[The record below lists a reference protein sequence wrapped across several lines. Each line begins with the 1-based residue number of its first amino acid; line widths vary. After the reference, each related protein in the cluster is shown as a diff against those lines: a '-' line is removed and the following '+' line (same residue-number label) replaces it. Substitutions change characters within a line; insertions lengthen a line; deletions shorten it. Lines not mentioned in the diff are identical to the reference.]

1 MQSFFRAF
9 FVLFF
14 CTCLI
19 KALVLAHVHGT
30 PTHEHFN
37 GRVRWPD
44 ALLTHPPKHLECR
57 NQVPLQSQQST
68 IEPKSIPPSQSSMK
82 EKREERA
89 FFRCWLISE
98 SWFSPKKS
106 PKRCMKL
113 LAVLVA
119 RSPSS
124 TSSTLTLKIYS
135 NKSGS
140 HCTFFSF
147 HKRKISKRTCDL
159 EEVSA
164 ESDRNSGRSERI
176 LYASPTRWNMSPARS
191 GSSLVVSG

>member
-1 MQSFFRAF
+1 MVHPRMSISMVECVGRMPSSRIPRNTSNAEIKS
-9 FVLFF
+9 LFKVN
-14 CTCLI
+14 
-19 KALVLAHVHGT
+19 KAQLSPNPIQLN
-30 PTHEHFN
+30 P
-37 GRVRWPD
+37 
-44 ALLTHPPKHLECR
+44 
-57 NQVPLQSQQST
+57 Q
-68 IEPKSIPPSQSSMK
+68 SQSSKK